1 MNLQRY
7 VSTVYCETIRLK
19 DKNGKIP
26 EEIEELDKKLKSV
39 HDVVST
45 ESKVETFQEI
55 RNKYLSKSMKHVAT
69 KDVVAKDVVAKEE
82 NKATEKEKKPEKVY
96 SFLMEELF
104 SEKIFGNTLQHLM
117 SDRHNT
123 VVLFPVYREKP
134 NVSRLKE
141 NIRDIYSD
149 LVVTPTTKEFDRD
162 PDTGNLYL
170 FIPALSEDEES
181 KEEYTERMGIYLDRA
196 FDYILDQKPK
206 RIGNVLE
213 KKEKLETILY
223 TVNKEGGLFTD
234 YYKKKIPVAKEKI
247 LNEKIEKWA
256 QKLGGRLLTPIDSLK
271 KFTKEDSL
279 KKYREEFGQVG
290 DKDKV
295 YLKAFDKLV
304 DQFLEVYKIAND
316 EEYRRMVSSREN
328 QSVYRIFYRI
338 HNTDVEDVYD
348 EVKPGSTHVYELYLP
363 EFYKEKVKAEA
374 TYKYGY
380 FNERKGETNQYI
392 FKEYEGISEQQRK
405 VRDAKVKNAPKEQIE
420 TLEQIVIDSIEEL
433 EEKKEEKKKEVIVEV
448 KKKGGQLRFKLV
460 KNDFTNQYPGYI
472 RPFKDLHIYER
483 YKWFHFNELSGT
495 LPPESKIKYYKNL
508 RFDRSSM
515 IDFLKFKKEYTDKTR
530 VAVEFLK
537 INLDSTKLSE
547 YAGFLISNKNSTHVY
562 KDSAFGVKLPAF
574 IEKTKSSI
582 VDLLFQSNELLYTS
596 GQKSTKEK
604 IDISKNYKIV
614 GHQYYKVDLQT
625 TDDKIQK
632 RKESAK
638 SFFEREIYDN
648 VEKDYCKRKK
658 CELFD
663 EIEENPPNTEFSIT
677 IVDVTKE
684 NVEVVEDLKQKT
696 KCKRLRKTLRKQLR
710 PFVDLLLPRFYGG
723 TRRRRLTRRQNRH

>member
-7 VSTVYCETIRLK
+7 VSTVYCESIKLK
-19 DKNGKIP
+19 DKKGKIP
-26 EEIEELDKKLKSV
+26 EEIEELDQKVKGV
-39 HDVVST
+39 HDVL
-45 ESKVETFQEI
+45 SKELNAETFQDI
-55 RNKYLSKSMKHVAT
+55 RTKYVSKEAPKET
-69 KDVVAKDVVAKEE
+69 AKEP
-82 NKATEKEKKPEKVY
+82 EKERKSPKKVY
-96 SFLMEELF
+96 SFLMDDLF
-104 SEKIFGNTLQHLM
+104 AEKIFGNTLHRLM
-117 SDRHNT
+117 RDRHNT

-134 NVSRLKE
+134 NVTRLKE
-141 NIRDIYSD
+141 NIRDIYSE
-149 LVVTPTTKEFDRD
+149 LVGKPSTKDFDRE

-170 FIPALSEDEES
+170 FVPALSEDEES
-181 KEEYTERMGIYLDRA
+181 KEEYTERMGIYFDRA

-234 YYKKKIPVAKEKI
+234 YYRKKIPAAKEKI
-247 LNEKIEKWA
+247 LNEKIEKWV
-256 QKLGGRLLTPIDSLK
+256 QKLGGRLLTPTDSLK
-271 KFTKEDSL
+271 KLTKEESL
-279 KKYREEFGQVG
+279 KKYRDEFGPVG

-304 DQFLEVYKIAND
+304 DQFLEAYKRSND

-338 HNTDVEDVYD
+338 HNTDIEDVYD
-348 EVKPGSTHVYELYLP
+348 EVKAGSTHVYELYLP
-363 EFYKEKVKAEA
+363 EYYNNKVKVDA
-374 TYKYGY
+374 TYKYGH

-392 FKEYEGISEQQRK
+392 FKEYEGISGQQER
-405 VRDAKVKNAPKEQIE
+405 VREAKKGKKPKEE
-420 TLEQIVIDSIEEL
+420 VERLEQEVIDSIVEL
-433 EEKKEEKKKEVIVEV
+433 EEKKDEKKIDVIVEV

-472 RPFKDLHIYER
+472 TPFKDLHIYER

-495 LPPESKIKYYKNL
+495 LPSESNIKYYKNL

-515 IDFLKFKKEYTDKTR
+515 IDFLKSKKEYTDKTR

-537 INLDSTKLSE
+537 INLDPTKLSE

-562 KDSAFGVKLPAF
+562 KDSAFGVKLHAF

-582 VDLLFQSNELLYTS
+582 VDLLFQSNELLYTI
-596 GQKSTKEK
+596 GQKSAKEK
-604 IDISKNYKIV
+604 SDISKNYKIV

-632 RKESAK
+632 RKESTK

-663 EIEENPPNTEFSIT
+663 EIEENPKNTEFGIT

-710 PFVDLLLPRFYGG
+710 PFVDFLLPQFYGG
-723 TRRRRLTRRQNRH
+723 TRKRRLTRRQNRH

>member
-7 VSTVYCETIRLK
+7 VSTVYCESIKLK

-26 EEIEELDKKLKSV
+26 EEIDELKKKIKNV
-39 HDVVST
+39 HDVVSID
-45 ESKVETFQEI
+45 SKEETFQEI
-55 RNKYLSKSMKHVAT
+55 RSKYISKS
-69 KDVVAKDVVAKEE
+69 AKE
-82 NKATEKEKKPEKVY
+82 AVKEVVKEERKSPKKVY
-96 SFLMEELF
+96 SFLMEDLF
-104 SEKIFGNTLQHLM
+104 SEKIFGNTIQRLM

-141 NIRDIYSD
+141 NIRDIYSE
-149 LVVTPTTKEFDRD
+149 LVVTPTTKDFDRD
-162 PDTGNLYL
+162 TSTGNLYL

-196 FDYILDQKPK
+196 FDYILEQKPK

-213 KKEKLETILY
+213 KKEKLESILY

-234 YYKKKIPVAKEKI
+234 YYRKKIPAAKEKI
-247 LNEKIEKWA
+247 LNEKIEKWV

-271 KFTKEDSL
+271 KLTKEDSL

-363 EFYKEKVKAEA
+363 KQGTEPES
-374 TYKYGY
+374 YKYGH
-380 FNERKGETNQYI
+380 FNERKGETSQYI
-392 FKEYEGISEQQRK
+392 FKEYEGISDQQQK
-405 VRDAKVKNAPKEQIE
+405 VREAKKDKPDKAKIE
-420 TLEQIVIDSIEEL
+420 ELEQIVIDSIEEL
-433 EEKKEEKKKEVIVEV
+433 EEKKDERKKDVIVEV

-495 LPPESKIKYYKNL
+495 LPSESKIKYYKNL
-508 RFDRSSM
+508 RFDRVSV
-515 IDFLKFKKEYTDKTR
+515 IDFLKSKKEYTDKTR
-530 VAVEFLK
+530 VAVEFLR

-562 KDSAFGVKLPAF
+562 KDSAFGVKLHAF

-582 VDLLFQSNELLYTS
+582 VDLLFQSNELLYTV
-596 GQKSTKEK
+596 GQKSAKEK
-604 IDISKNYKIV
+604 SDISKNYKIV

-625 TDDKIQK
+625 DDKEKIAK

-710 PFVDLLLPRFYGG
+710 PFVDFLLPRFYGG
-723 TRRRRLTRRQNRH
+723 RRLTRRKNRH